1 MNTTSKQADKR
12 LNTFINSLEIPM
24 HYIAWYVATK
34 SIILPLWTSND
45 IPVEFINQDVLSHNR
60 SLWAGVINLN

>member
-24 HYIAWYVATK
+24 HAIAWYVATK
-34 SIILPLWTSND
+34 SLILPSWASND

-60 SLWAGVINLN
+60 SLWAGVVNLN